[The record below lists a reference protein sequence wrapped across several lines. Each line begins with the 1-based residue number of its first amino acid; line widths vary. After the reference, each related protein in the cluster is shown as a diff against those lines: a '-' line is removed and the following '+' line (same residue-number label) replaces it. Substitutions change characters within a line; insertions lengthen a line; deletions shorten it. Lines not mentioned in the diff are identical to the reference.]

1 MNLVSKF
8 GDMDV
13 FLGLDHGQLE
23 IRVLAQMS
31 QDPLLLKLVQ
41 SGEDI
46 HSGVGHE
53 LTGKPIEKIKHDRDT
68 RTAVKGIHFG
78 IIFGMTEESLYY
90 KLKTDALESGE
101 EFNMDKEE
109 VARLYRAY
117 FKKFPGVKDFMDG
130 QIEFGKENGFVKT
143 LFGFQREIS
152 MAGDETRTTFWENQ
166 CRNSPIQGTAH
177 QLMLISMAVL
187 NLKKQTYR
195 FLQRQSMEVHDAL
208 YGFVKLK
215 ELVGAYKEA
224 IYLLEKEVLVYV
236 KKWWPEVNW
245 VVPLKAEAKAGFRL
259 GIMVEYSGG
268 PVEEFIDQWCQKNQ
282 KEAIGV

>member
-1 MNLVSKF
+1 MNLVDKF

-13 FLGLDHGQLE
+13 FLGVDHGQLE

-53 LTGKPIEKIKHDRDT
+53 LTGIAIEKIKHDRDI

-78 IIFGMTEESLYY
+78 IIFGLSEENLYY
-90 KLKTDALESGE
+90 HLKSEALERGE

-109 VARLYRAY
+109 VARLYRSY
-117 FKKFPGVKDFMDG
+117 FKKFRGVKDFMDG
-130 QIEFGKENGFVKT
+130 QIEFGKEHGFVKT

-152 MAGDETRTTFWENQ
+152 LAGDETRTTFWENQ

-187 NLKKQTYR
+187 NLKNRRTSSCRGSRWKCMMPCTD
-195 FLQRQSMEVHDAL
+195 L
-208 YGFVKLK
+208 
-215 ELVGAYKEA
+215 
-224 IYLLEKEVLVYV
+224 
-236 KKWWPEVNW
+236 
-245 VVPLKAEAKAGFRL
+245 
-259 GIMVEYSGG
+259 
-268 PVEEFIDQWCQKNQ
+268 
-282 KEAIGV
+282 